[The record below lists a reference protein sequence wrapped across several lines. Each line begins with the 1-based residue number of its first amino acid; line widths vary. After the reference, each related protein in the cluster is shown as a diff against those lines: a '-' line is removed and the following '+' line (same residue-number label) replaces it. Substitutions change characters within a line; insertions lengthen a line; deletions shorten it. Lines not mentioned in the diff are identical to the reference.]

1 MKRRKTLNK
10 YADPNY
16 KKGEASE
23 GIKLSE
29 DVMEA
34 LCFAAMTTAITDG
47 GYNTANPSDRYIP
60 RNPKGSE

>member
-16 KKGEASE
+16 KKEEASE
-23 GIKLSE
+23 GTKLS
-29 DVMEA
+29 DDAMKA

-47 GYNTANPSDRYIP
+47 GYNTSKIEDYSLNNER
-60 RNPKGSE
+60 E